1 MSSGTITL
9 NTELALRQLG
19 FVSEIGQVKE
29 PIINVRVEEVSSVAS
44 LSLPSTR
51 SATPVEAEDVDRLAG
66 DIFDVIQRYSQ
77 HLPPDTSDP
86 PPEENGLLGKSF
98 FMDRIK
104 QQLEKRQAI
113 RMILPA
119 FPWKSINRVDKVTG
133 ILPDLG
139 EELALCRLNQLCEDI
154 KTVYPPGGTVVIA
167 NDGLVFDDVV
177 GISDEH
183 TWAYSEGL
191 MDMAREKGFNNI
203 ELLRPMEIMGL
214 TQEAPLDKELYMSLA
229 QKCREE
235 LMTHYGRTEIE
246 VREMMKDDPDTLLTY
261 LGFVRFL
268 DADLRFSP
276 VTTAAKDTSR
286 RQYKKKVKQVAIMM
300 MIRAESFTKVLQA
313 MCPDYVRLSI
323 HQSRGLIK
331 LSVPLV
337 VQGSGEFPRSPWHS
351 CVALSVDGSYST
363 VHSQTVRES
372 HNLIQKNGR
381 GYYYREK
388 SELWDW
394 EDENVIF
401 QPEYPNRLVVR
412 PVSDELWD
420 KKLLT
425 TKQRE
430 NLKELQKVH
439 IKGPVEVVG
448 FGNGT

>member
-1 MSSGTITL
+1 MSAMIL
-9 NTELALRQLG
+9 NMELAFRQLE
-19 FVSEIGQVKE
+19 FVSE
-29 PIINVRVEEVSSVAS
+29 EVFSAASS
-44 LSLPSTR
+44 SLPSPR
-51 SATPVEAEDVDRLAG
+51 PATPVEAEDVDALAS
-66 DIFDVIQRYSQ
+66 DIFDIIQRYSQ
-77 HLPPDTSDP
+77 HLPPDTGDP
-86 PPEENGLLGKSF
+86 SPEGSGLQGRPF

-154 KTVYPPGGTVVIA
+154 KTVYPLGGIVVIA

-191 MDMAREKGFNNI
+191 MDMARDKGFNNI
-203 ELLRPMEIMGL
+203 QLLRPMEIMGL
-214 TQEAPLDKELYMSLA
+214 TGGASLDKELYMSLA
-229 QKCREE
+229 QECRNE
-235 LMTHYGRTEIE
+235 LMAHYGRTETE

-323 HQSRGLIK
+323 HQSRGLVKI
-331 LSVPLV
+331 SVPLI

-351 CVALSVDGSYST
+351 CVAISVDGSYST

-372 HNLIQKNGR
+372 HNLIQKDGR

-394 EDENVIF
+394 EDEEITF
-401 QPEYPNRLVVR
+401 QPEYPNRIVVR
-412 PVSDELWD
+412 PANDELWD
-420 KKLLT
+420 KKVLT
-425 TKQRE
+425 VEQRE
-430 NLKELQKVH
+430 NLEALRKIH
-439 IKGPVEVVG
+439 IKGEVEILG
-448 FGNGT
+448 FANYGMD